1 MLKMKPACERCAA
14 ALPADQPGARIC
26 SFECTFCAECN
37 DQYLH
42 LTCPNCGGEL
52 VRRPRRPAAKLVNN
66 PASLQR
72 VFNPALKAALGKG
85 G

>member
-1 MLKMKPACERCAA
+1 MYKS
-14 ALPADQPGARIC
+14 Q
-26 SFECTFCAECN
+26 
-37 DQYLH
+37 
-42 LTCPNCGGEL
+42 EL

-72 VFNPALKAALGKG
+72 VFNPALKAALSKG